1 MKKRITIA
9 LLIISFLSNLIANF
23 ILSETECY
31 TAAILLF
38 VLHVA
43 CIGFALGIIEEYW
56 KD

>member
-9 LLIISFLSNLIANF
+9 LLIISFISNLVANF

-31 TAAILLF
+31 TAGILLF
-38 VLHVA
+38 VLYVV
-43 CIGFALGIIEEYW
+43 CICFCIGIIEEYW